1 VTERLSYCPRER
13 RLVARVRLNL
23 PHIEAVRAARTAFL
37 DSHHGTSVAS
47 TGANYFSGSNTH
59 NHERGCVTMDVI
71 IEYLARRWAVAW

>member
-37 DSHHGTSVAS
+37 DSHQGRPPRWTKPAGTR
-47 TGANYFSGSNTH
+47 TTELRLLQLEPTIFQ
-59 NHERGCVTMDVI
+59 EVI
-71 IEYLARRWAVAW
+71 LTTTKEGV